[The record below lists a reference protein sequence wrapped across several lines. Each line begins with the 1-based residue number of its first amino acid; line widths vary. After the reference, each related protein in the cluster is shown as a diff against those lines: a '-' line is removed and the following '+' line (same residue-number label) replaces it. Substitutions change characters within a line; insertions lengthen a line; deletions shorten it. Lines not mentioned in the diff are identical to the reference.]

1 LTNLQF
7 FRACF
12 DNELKGTEALIA
24 ALPSDKLSYRP
35 HPVNRSA
42 YEIAEHIIAHVAD
55 LAVIINSNT
64 CDEIL
69 SYPFTDSLDGAT
81 KLSALWAE
89 VSALLASFPE
99 DKWTNE
105 SVELLVGG
113 KPLVTLPRM
122 QMMWFFFFDI
132 IHHRGQLSGYVRPMG
147 GKNPAIYGYS
157 ADTMSA

>member
-7 FRACF
+7 FKACF
-12 DNELKGTEALIA
+12 DNELKATEALIA
-24 ALPSDKLSYRP
+24 ALPNDQLSYRP

-42 YEIAEHIIAHVAD
+42 YEITEHIIAHVAD
-55 LAVIINSNT
+55 LGIMLHQGK

-69 SYPFTDSLDGAT
+69 SYSFDSAADGAE
-81 KLSALWAE
+81 KLSKLWSE
-89 VSALLASFPE
+89 VSAILANYSE
-99 DKWTNE
+99 DRWVNE
-105 SVELLVGG
+105 SVELLVAG

-132 IHHRGQLSGYVRPMG
+132 IHHRGQLSSYVRPMG

-157 ADTMSA
+157 ADTMGG